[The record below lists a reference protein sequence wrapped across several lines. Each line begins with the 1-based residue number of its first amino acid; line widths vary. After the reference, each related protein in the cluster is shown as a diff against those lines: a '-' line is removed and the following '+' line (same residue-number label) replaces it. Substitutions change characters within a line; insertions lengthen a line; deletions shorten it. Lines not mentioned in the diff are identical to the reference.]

1 MANAPIQLTEDDVLE
16 IDFISTEKYKD
27 KLADGKTD
35 NKLAGQEY
43 HRFRYNGK
51 IFTSRDASFKTALT
65 NGDVFKVTLQEVVEG
80 DATYLEFVSFI
91 PYSKKVGLE
100 MNKSKLRAIQNMDFT
115 PSAVTAE
122 LIADIA

>member
-27 KLADGKTD
+27 FLADGKTP

-43 HRFRYNGK
+43 HRYRYQNK
-51 IFTSRDASFKTALT
+51 IFTSRDATFKTALT
-65 NGDVFKVTLQEVVEG
+65 NGDVFKVTLQEVVDG

-100 MNKSKLRAIQNMDFT
+100 MNKSKLRAIQNMDFAPT
-115 PSAVTAE
+115 AFTAE
-122 LIADIA
+122 LEKDII